1 MDVENDVWT
10 LCLVR
15 GAQKQPAAASGD
27 LRLHP
32 RELGSRQRLVL
43 EIDLVDVNEGD
54 LSVGHVLLGVDRVH
68 RARVD
73 ARATVDA
80 LVGVDVYHA
89 VLFGLV
95 NAINRADLD
104 ARLVL
109 EVDAGLG
116 DDVGHGCSD
125 STKRALSVWSVT
137 GPRTPLMASPRA
149 VGGTA

>member
-15 GAQKQPAAASGD
+15 GAQRQPGAASGD
-27 LRLHP
+27 LRLKP
-32 RELGSRQRLVL
+32 RDLGSRQRLVL
-43 EIDLVDVNEGD
+43 EVDLVDIYEGD
-54 LSVGHVLLGVDRVH
+54 LSVGHVLLRVDRVH
-68 RARVD
+68 WARVD

-80 LVGVDVYHA
+80 LVGVDVDHA

-109 EVDAGLG
+109 EVDAGL
-116 DDVGHGCSD
+116 
-125 STKRALSVWSVT
+125 
-137 GPRTPLMASPRA
+137 
-149 VGGTA
+149 